1 MLKKFF
7 IVLTVGI
14 FTLGVAACLAQAKDG
29 KIGYVDLRRAF
40 YEYGK
45 TRTFEDELNKLTDQ
59 RQAERTKKVEA
70 ISKLRDELELLSG
83 NARNKKQGQVEE
95 KIADLNEYDRATRQQ
110 LLNKKNDMFRE
121 VIDDIQVVVDGMGK
135 KGDYDYI
142 LDSRNIMYSKE
153 DFDLTDEVIKKLNK

>member
-1 MLKKFF
+1 MFKRLL
-7 IVLTVGI
+7 IVLVIGI
-14 FTLGVAACLAQAKDG
+14 FVLGALAFSAQAKDG

-40 YEYGK
+40 YEYDK
-45 TRTFEDELNKLTDQ
+45 TKTFEDELNKLTDA
-59 RQAERTKKVEA
+59 RQAERTKKVET

-121 VIDDIQVVVDGMGK
+121 VIDDIQGVVDGMGK
-135 KGDYDYI
+135 KGNYDYI

-153 DFDLTDEVIKKLNK
+153 DFDLTDQVIKKLNK